1 MAWTRST
8 LRTKLRTKLSELT
21 AGTWS
26 DTDMNEYITDGEKKL
41 CEEAIIQDEH
51 AMLEE
56 TKHTALVASQY
67 RYPLPSDFIDAL
79 LISHFRGN
87 RYQPLTRRNIKSLR
101 TNFNPSATSNA
112 ILFFE
117 ISGRMRV
124 VLGSGTADAG
134 GSSTKLADAG
144 VDFTTMS
151 IVVNKDYAVNDADNS
166 RALITVVVG
175 ANELTTAALT
185 LGADNTWSEDDS
197 YHIEQGEATLDVLNL
212 SPAPASSD
220 TTGTEN
226 LRIIYARYARAMTAD
241 GDYTELPQFA
251 YEGVLLA
258 AAIVALEKSMGL
270 TSIDVANLGVKLDVE
285 IAKIKLFMQRR
296 GRTNFETVQDVGLW
310 GARIPGTVLS
320 ATAQDPS
327 PLV

>member
-26 DTDMNEYITDGEKKL
+26 DADINGYITDGEKRV

-56 TKHTALVASQY
+56 TTHTALVANQS
-67 RYPLPSDFIDAL
+67 RYPLPSDFIDVL
-79 LISHFRGN
+79 DISHFRGN
-87 RYQPLTRRNIKSLR
+87 RYQPLKRQNIRVLR
-101 TNFNPSATSNA
+101 TNLNPSATSNS

-117 ISGRMRV
+117 ISGRMRQ

-134 GSSTKLADAG
+134 GSSTKLVDAA
-144 VDFTTMS
+144 VDLSALGIT
-151 IVVNKDYAVNDADNS
+151 VNKDYAVNDTDDS

-175 ANELTTAALT
+175 ANELTTQALT

-197 YHIEQGEATLDVLNL
+197 YHIEQGEATLDALNL
-212 SPAPASSD
+212 RPTPATSD

-226 LRIIYARYARAMTAD
+226 LRIIYVRYAREMTAD
-241 GDYTELPQFA
+241 TDYTELPQFA
-251 YEGVLLA
+251 YDGLLLA
-258 AAIVALEKSMGL
+258 AAIVALEKSKGI
-270 TSIDVANLGVKLDVE
+270 TSIEVANLGAKLDVE
-285 IAKIKLFMQRR
+285 IARIKLFLHRR

-327 PLV
+327 PLG